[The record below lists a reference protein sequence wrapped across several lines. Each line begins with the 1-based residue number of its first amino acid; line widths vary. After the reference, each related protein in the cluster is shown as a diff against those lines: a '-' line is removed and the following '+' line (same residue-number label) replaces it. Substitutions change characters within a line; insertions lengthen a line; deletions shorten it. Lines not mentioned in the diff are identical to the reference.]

1 MIVRKAIQ
9 IPVHYATTQSK
20 LHMLD
25 KLTARITY
33 GIRVISECVS
43 EDTRLD
49 RTNIRKATRS
59 SGVAKITGL
68 SSGFIQQCE
77 DKVLWSWKSY
87 QALYSDW
94 EKKLTYHQERLL
106 SIDDNKKGRKEQ
118 YVQKLIK
125 KEPSPPTF
133 HDKTPCRIDTRT
145 GKIQKSSVKLTS
157 YWMHI
162 SSLIKCVTIDIPL
175 NPSYYHIKHLEDWS
189 VSDFEV
195 IKRKDKYYAHVSL
208 HKEVVEKPTCS
219 IGGIDQGLNRS
230 IATVLLKPVPC
241 EELIKNSKE
250 ALIEKYDDLIA
261 ELQQSKNYRKLRQL
275 RSKRADVSLNH
286 DRHLAT
292 QVAEFTKGC
301 YIAIGNTR
309 FGQTQYHG
317 NGMKKMRKRIGKW
330 SYSRQRTLIVLKRAE
345 LGYPTMQVDERY
357 TSKTCYCCGSRWT
370 VRKWVYST
378 SYILC
383 HSCGAKIDADINA
396 AYNIALRCRGDWL
409 KAQMNFPEKEAS
421 VQDGCPRLKSWE

>member
-1 MIVRKAIQ
+1 MEVQKAIR
-9 IPVHYATTQSK
+9 IPVHYATTRYK
-20 LHMLD
+20 LHILD

-33 GIRVISECVS
+33 GIRTISRHVNK
-43 EDTRLD
+43 DTRLD
-49 RTNIRKATRS
+49 RTSLRKAS
-59 SGVAKITGL
+59 SSSDVAKITRL

-87 QALYSDW
+87 QTLHMDW
-94 EKKLTYHQERLL
+94 EKRLTYHQECLL
-106 SIDDNKKGRKEQ
+106 SNDNDKKVRKEQ
-118 YVQKLIK
+118 YIQKLIK
-125 KEPSPPTF
+125 KEPVPPAF
-133 HDKTPCRIDTRT
+133 QDKTPCRIDTRT

-162 SSLIKCVTIDIPL
+162 SSLKKGMTIDIPL

-189 VSDFEV
+189 VSDFEI
-195 IKRKDKYYAHVSL
+195 IKRKGKYYAHVSL
-208 HKEVVEKPTCS
+208 HKEVVEKPTSS

-230 IATVLLKPVPC
+230 IATVLLKAVPC

-261 ELQQSKNYRKLRQL
+261 TLQLSKNYRKLRQL

-286 DRHLAT
+286 DRHLAK
-292 QVAEFTKGC
+292 QVAEFTEGC

-309 FGQTQYHG
+309 FGQTQYRG
-317 NGMKKMRKRIGKW
+317 NGMKKLRKRIGKW

-345 LGYPTMQVDERY
+345 IGYPTGLVDERY
-357 TSKTCYCCGSRWT
+357 TSKICHCCGSRLT
-370 VRKWVYST
+370 VRKWVYGN

-383 HSCGAKIDADINA
+383 HSCGSKIDADINA
-396 AYNIALRCRGDWL
+396 AYNIALRCRDDWL

>member
-1 MIVRKAIQ
+1 MIVRKAIR

-20 LHMLD
+20 LNILD

-33 GIRVISECVS
+33 GIRVISGHV
-43 EDTRLD
+43 DKDAGLD
-49 RTNIRKATRS
+49 RTSIRKAARS
-59 SGVAKITGL
+59 SGVAEITGL

-87 QALYSDW
+87 KALHRDW
-94 EKKLTYHQERLL
+94 EKRLAYHQECLL
-106 SIDDNKKGRKEQ
+106 SVDDNKRGRKEQ
-118 YVQKLIK
+118 YIQKLIK
-125 KEPSPPTF
+125 KEPAPPGF
-133 HDKTPCRIDTRT
+133 LDKTPCRIDNRT
-145 GKIQKSSVKLTS
+145 GKIQKSGVKLTS

-162 SSLIKCVTIDIPL
+162 SSLRKGVTIDIPL

-195 IKRKDKYYAHVSL
+195 IKREGKYYAHVSL
-208 HKEVVEKPTCS
+208 HKEVVEKQTCS

-230 IATVLLKPVPC
+230 IATVLLQDVPC

-261 ELQQSKNYRKLRQL
+261 ILQQSKNYRKLRQL

-286 DRHLAT
+286 DRHLAK
-292 QVAEFTKGC
+292 QVAEFTEGY

-309 FGQTQYHG
+309 FGQTQYRG
-317 NGMKKMRKRIGKW
+317 NGMTKMRKRIGKW

-345 LGYPTMQVDERY
+345 LGYPTMLVDERF
-357 TSKTCYCCGSRWT
+357 TSRTCHCCGSRLT
-370 VRKWVYST
+370 VRKWVYGN

-383 HSCGAKIDADINA
+383 HGCDAKIDADINA
-396 AYNIALRCRGDWL
+396 AYNIALRCRDDWL
-409 KAQMNFPEKEAS
+409 KAQMNFPQKEAS